1 MGKVRLNKCIVLAT
15 QLELGC
21 LATDDDF
28 DFIPVAMELDEPIQL
43 NFTRGNWDRGHSWL
57 GQFWTMKV

>member
-1 MGKVRLNKCIVLAT
+1 MGKVGLNKCIVLAT

-43 NFTRGNWDRGHSWL
+43 NFTRGN
-57 GQFWTMKV
+57 